1 MGDAKELPKQAETM
15 RNADDFQHPIYD
27 EGGIPPLGTL
37 ETVKALLKMM
47 DCKNLRDVNA
57 AAKNWLDFDELLCGR
72 EDSRELEDHIV
83 AASRKVYEE
92 CRAVYGADDEKTIGM
107 MAETASLL
115 ENLERYE
122 EAVALRE
129 DIMAVC
135 QGKCGSTAW
144 EATAHLAAM
153 LEDMLRAGKIGETQ
167 KRIEI
172 EIAALMETLNES
184 GKEIDGVK
192 AEVLDGIFNVYD
204 ALQAPF
210 HSLELKGK
218 KPRAL
223 RYKAGRDLQ
232 KVREQIAEIC
242 DRLLSQENTKLLN
255 SVKRMPHVF
264 KENGE
269 WDSAIAMQKKIINL
283 RQNTSGKDSDR
294 KVLCDDLETLTNL
307 FDWSGRRKEGIQ
319 ARETL
324 VALNR
329 KTVNECQKAE
339 QILEE
344 KEQKRIAE
352 LVFAHDSSLLS
363 EINDSLGS
371 VRELHLICLRERIH
385 NLDELAWNYQ
395 KVEDMDGF
403 MKTKAELL
411 ETCRKWKDLATTA
424 EETEETASWIEDTE
438 IVLGLR
444 GYEEEE
450 DESHWPAGGD
460 ASCEGYIPCGIKHI

>member
-1 MGDAKELPKQAETM
+1 ML
-15 RNADDFQHPIYD
+15 NADDFQQPIYGGD
-27 EGGIPPLGTL
+27 GIPPLETL

-47 DCKNLRDVNA
+47 DCKDLRDVNA
-57 AAKNWLDFDELLCGR
+57 AAKDWLEFEELLFDR
-72 EDSRELEDHIV
+72 EESRELQNHIV
-83 AASRKVYEE
+83 AARQKVYEE
-92 CRAVYGADDEKTIGM
+92 CREVYGADDEKTIGM
-107 MAETASLL
+107 MAEAASLL

-192 AEVLDGIFNVYD
+192 AEVLDGIFYVYD
-204 ALQAPF
+204 ALQVPF

-218 KPRAL
+218 ELKAL
-223 RYKAGRDLQ
+223 RDKAGRDLR
-232 KVREQIAEIC
+232 KVREQMAEVC
-242 DRLLSQENTKLLN
+242 NRLLSQENTKPLN
-255 SVKRMPHVF
+255 SVKRMPRVF
-264 KENGE
+264 KENEE
-269 WDSAIAMQKKIINL
+269 WISAIAMQKKIVNL
-283 RQNTSGKDSDR
+283 RQTASGQDSDR
-294 KVLCDDLETLTNL
+294 KALCDDLETLATL
-307 FDWSGRRKEGIQ
+307 FDRSGRRKKGIQ
-319 ARETL
+319 AREKL

-329 KTVNECQKAE
+329 KTVDACQKAE
-339 QILEE
+339 RILEE
-344 KEQKRIAE
+344 KEQKRITE
-352 LVFAHDSSLLS
+352 LEDFSHDSSLPS
-363 EINDSLGS
+363 EVKDSLEN

-395 KVEDMDGF
+395 KAEDMDGF
-403 MKTKAELL
+403 MKTKEEFL
-411 ETCRKWKDLATTA
+411 EACRKWKDFVTTA
-424 EETEETASWIEDTE
+424 EEAEKAADWIEDTE

-444 GYEEEE
+444 SYEEEE
-450 DESHWPAGGD
+450 NESHRPAGGD
-460 ASCEGYIPCGIKHI
+460 ASCEGYIPCGVKHI